1 MLTTDTFLTLL
12 QDELDLEVTEDDLD
26 AGLDALPEWDS
37 VRTLTLFTA
46 LERHTGRELSL
57 PALLEART
65 LRSLYETVV
74 R

>member
-1 MLTTDTFLTLL
+1 MLTADAFLCLL
-12 QDELDLEVTEDDLD
+12 QDELDLAVTEDDLD
-26 AGLDALPEWDS
+26 LELDVLPEWDS

-57 PALLEART
+57 PALLEAGT
-65 LRSLYETVV
+65 LRSLYETAT